1 LENCHCDQAGSWRNE
16 QISLPDLE
24 VVELEGFHG
33 ADHEVDFLKLLFR
46 SAPMLKG
53 MTIKQT
59 DLMPPNK
66 KGCQELGSIFEA
78 NASVK
83 CIWV

>member
-1 LENCHCDQAGSWRNE
+1 
-16 QISLPDLE
+16 LPDLE

-53 MTIKQT
+53 MTIKKSAM
-59 DLMPPNK
+59 MPPNK
-66 KGCQELGSIFEA
+66 KGCRELRSILEA
-78 NASVK
+78 NASGK